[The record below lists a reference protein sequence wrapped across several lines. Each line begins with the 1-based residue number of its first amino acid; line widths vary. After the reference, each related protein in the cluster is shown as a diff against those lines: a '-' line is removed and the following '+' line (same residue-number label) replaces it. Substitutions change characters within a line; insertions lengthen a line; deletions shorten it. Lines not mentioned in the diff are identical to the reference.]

1 MNISEYKDSIKTII
15 YIILLTMVNFYLPI
29 FSLAVMILW
38 PVPVVYLVQKEKTGR
53 VITVIAIAALI
64 NGALFGPLMGL
75 MTVIGFGLVGFI
87 IGNAVKEGLSPKK
100 TLIVSVV
107 AVIISQTLIM
117 LIADQI
123 LGINLQSFIQNAVKS
138 FSSDLDQVSL
148 EQMVNAQIGFISM
161 ILPALLAVSSTI
173 TGIFNYYISAWYLR
187 RRGLNIEIYKK
198 FNKWF
203 MPRWPISAAVVVSLF
218 LKNNPIFFN
227 LNIYLFFLAFL
238 QGFAVLMYF
247 ISAKTDSF
255 LPKILAVFI
264 ILILPPIP
272 MALILLGFI
281 DMWFNLR
288 KQNDQPG

>member
-38 PVPVVYLVQKEKTGR
+38 PVPVVYLVQKAKTGR
-53 VITVIAIAALI
+53 VITVIALAALI
-64 NGALFGPLMGL
+64 NGSLFGPLMGL
-75 MTVIGFGLVGFI
+75 MTVIGFGLVGFV
-87 IGNAVKEGLSPKK
+87 IGNVIKERLSPKK
-100 TLIVSVV
+100 TLIISII
-107 AVIISQTLIM
+107 AVIISQSLIM
-117 LIADQI
+117 LVADYI
-123 LGINLQSFIQNAVKS
+123 LGVNLQSFVQDAVQS
-138 FSSDLDQVSL
+138 FSSDLDQASI
-148 EQMVNAQIGFISM
+148 EQLVNAQIGFISM
-161 ILPALLAVSSTI
+161 IFPALLTVSSTI

-187 RRGLNIEIYKK
+187 RRGLNIEIYKR
-198 FNKWF
+198 FNRWF

-227 LNIYLFFLAFL
+227 INIYLFFLAFL
-238 QGFAVLMYF
+238 QGLAVLMYF

-255 LPKILAVFI
+255 LPKILAVFV

-288 KQNDQPG
+288 KQNNQPG